1 MWRLKIADGGLDP
14 HIYSTNN
21 FLGRQ
26 VWQFDPDAGT
36 LEERAEVEEARQNFW
51 KNRNKVKPSSDLLW
65 QFQFLREKK
74 FKQTIPQVK
83 VEDGE
88 EISYEKATSAL
99 RRSVHLFSALQASD
113 GHWCAENSGPMFYF
127 PPLVSTLNPCY
138 HFI

>member
-1 MWRLKIADGGLDP
+1 MWRLMIADGGSDP

-26 VWQFDPDAGT
+26 TWQFDSDAGT

-65 QFQFLREKK
+65 QLQFLREKK

-127 PPLVSTLNPCY
+127 PPLVQMLDGIEFLP
-138 HFI
+138 